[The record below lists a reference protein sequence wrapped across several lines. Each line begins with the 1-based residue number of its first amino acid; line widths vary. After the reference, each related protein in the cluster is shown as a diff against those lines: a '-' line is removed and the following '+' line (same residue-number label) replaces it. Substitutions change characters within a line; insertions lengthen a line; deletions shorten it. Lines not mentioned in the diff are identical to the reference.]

1 MRYGAQMLLH
11 ILLTPVLSG
20 QLFLGVFSG
29 PVEGI
34 LSVVL
39 LYTITGFTGR
49 SKYIC

>member
-1 MRYGAQMLLH
+1 MSLRVV
-11 ILLTPVLSG
+11 LTPVLSG

-49 SKYIC
+49 SKNIC